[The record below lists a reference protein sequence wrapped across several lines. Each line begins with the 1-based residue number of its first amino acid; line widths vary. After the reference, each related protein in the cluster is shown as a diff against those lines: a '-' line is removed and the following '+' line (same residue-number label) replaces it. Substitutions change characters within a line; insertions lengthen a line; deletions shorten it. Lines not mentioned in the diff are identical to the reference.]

1 MTKTSIKDIEKCPL
15 IICDHSVQEW
25 KAEVLPYL
33 QKVLDNF
40 STHAMSDYQLV
51 LSGQRQM
58 LEAMINFIKK
68 N

>member
-15 IICDHSVQEW
+15 IICDHSVAEW

-33 QKVLDNF
+33 QSVLDNF
-40 STHAMSDYQLV
+40 STDAMSDYQLI
-51 LSGQRQM
+51 LSGQKQM
-58 LEAMINFIKK
+58 LEIMINFLEI

>member
-1 MTKTSIKDIEKCPL
+1 MEKTSIKDIKNCPL
-15 IICDHSVQEW
+15 NICDHSVAEW

-33 QKVLDNF
+33 QSVLDNF
-40 STHAMSDYQLV
+40 LTDAVSDYQLV

-58 LEAMINFIKK
+58 LEEMINFLEK

>member
-15 IICDHSVQEW
+15 IICDHSVTEW

-33 QKVLDNF
+33 QSVLDNF
-40 STHAMSDYQLV
+40 STHAMSDHQSYLQ
-51 LSGQRQM
+51 GQKKM
-58 LEAMINFIKK
+58 LEEIINFLEK

>member
-25 KAEVLPYL
+25 KAEVLLYL
-33 QKVLDNF
+33 QKVSDNF
-40 STHAMSDYQLV
+40 STQAMSDYQLV
-51 LSGQRQM
+51 LSGQKQM
-58 LEAMINFIKK
+58 LETMINFIKK